1 MTGNR
6 FDELAAARDQT
17 EKLLRVIAE
26 IGAGLDLDATLHRII
41 SAARELTSA
50 PYGAL
55 AVRDRHANLIS
66 FVHEGMDAETVRRI
80 GHHPVGKGLL
90 SLSLLDTPALRMDDL
105 TAHPAAAGFPEHH
118 PAMRAFLAV
127 PITIRGAVF
136 GNLYLTH
143 VDEARVFS
151 DADEMAARALAFAAA
166 VAIDNAQVFERE
178 RMSVKWIEA
187 SREITTALLSRTEP
201 HRRPM
206 QLIAERACAL
216 TDAEQAIVLV
226 PADPEQPGNP
236 EVDTLVVLA
245 AVGLPAADVLG
256 QRVPVRGSTSGAV
269 FKSGEPLITDEFRY
283 PIQAFTDA
291 GRRPAIVMPLRAR
304 DEVVG
309 VIAIARGTEQPPFDE
324 SYLDLVRDFATHAAI
339 ALVLAAAREDAR
351 QLAVLAERERIAH
364 DLHDHVIQRLFAA
377 GMDLQGTLARARS
390 PEVADRLNRTLDDL
404 QTIIEEIR
412 TTIFALRS
420 PAAVAGDFR
429 HRIQRVIAELT
440 ENRDLVT
447 TVRMDGPMTA
457 VGAELAEHAEAV
469 TAEAVSNAVR
479 HSGASRLTVQIGVA
493 DMFTLDVIDNG
504 RGIAS
509 GNTRRSGLANMTR
522 RAEQLGGS
530 CERDGRPPR
539 QRGCS
544 GVRPGCLRH
553 LGGRRAVRDRGAVAA
568 ALRTPRPGHTGPKP
582 GRNPPVQRRRPG
594 PAQADQQAGRR
605 RGQPGRRGPHPRPG
619 GRQHHAVGGQHRPA
633 VDQPGVAG
641 SREDRRR
648 RRGHRLSRRPRVAPV
663 ESGYPTGYAFQASR

>member
-236 EVDTLVVLA
+236 EVDTLVVSA

-412 TTIFALRS
+412 TTIFGLRS
-420 PAAVAGDFR
+420 PAAVPGDFR

-530 CERDGRPPR
+530 CEISSP
-539 QRGCS
+539 
-544 GVRPGCLRH
+544 
-553 LGGRRAVRDRGAVAA
+553 
-568 ALRTPRPGHTGPKP
+568 
-582 GRNPPVQRRRPG
+582 
-594 PAQADQQAGRR
+594 
-605 RGQPGRRGPHPRPG
+605 PG
-619 GRQHHAVGGQHRPA
+619 GGT
-633 VDQPGVAG
+633 
-641 SREDRRR
+641 
-648 RRGHRLSRRPRVAPV
+648 RVHWTAPLLDH
-663 ESGYPTGYAFQASR
+663 

>member
-41 SAARELTSA
+41 SAARELTLA

-226 PADPEQPGNP
+226 PADPGEPGNP
-236 EVDTLVVLA
+236 EVDTLVVSA

-339 ALVLAAAREDAR
+339 ALALAAAREDAR
-351 QLAVLAERERIAH
+351 QLAVLADRERIAH

-530 CERDGRPPR
+530 CEISSP
-539 QRGCS
+539 
-544 GVRPGCLRH
+544 
-553 LGGRRAVRDRGAVAA
+553 
-568 ALRTPRPGHTGPKP
+568 
-582 GRNPPVQRRRPG
+582 
-594 PAQADQQAGRR
+594 
-605 RGQPGRRGPHPRPG
+605 PG
-619 GRQHHAVGGQHRPA
+619 GGT
-633 VDQPGVAG
+633 
-641 SREDRRR
+641 
-648 RRGHRLSRRPRVAPV
+648 RVHWTAPLLDH
-663 ESGYPTGYAFQASR
+663 